1 MSKFNLTLFFCLLL
15 GVLNAQ
21 SDLSQLLKQ
30 MSEQIKPTVTID
42 KDEVTQ
48 QMTWDDK
55 TPWKVSLY
63 IETTTK
69 GKKNT
74 ERYEF
79 NLADFNAYL
88 VIRQA
93 KDKYQGVQCK
103 TDRDRK
109 YIAYWENNERDGY
122 TNNFLL
128 YFKDATLADEFT
140 KQIKEAIPLAQTAWN
155 ASAQIPE
162 TWDALKG
169 YVSAKIGHVGVEKA
183 TIKQILESDKTFDD
197 RAKLTKIESGNSEP
211 VTEVFE
217 WSWGDLDPN
226 SIDLKLKGDLVTVG
240 IDARRNL
247 RFVPAMKNGTAN
259 GYKKDISFLVNTPD
273 DAKLLIKGLEKL
285 IPLGEKALQNRL
297 PKVTSLEEGIKML
310 NTHLVPIQQK
320 DERIEQVISG
330 DANMTLTRKEL
341 MENDKSK
348 NKELV
353 YDFYLGDLAANT
365 VDLDI
370 SSNEASIEA
379 FTLQSTRMV
388 AVKNNGVQANYE
400 KKVAFTAPN
409 IESARAIHA
418 LLPQIIAL
426 VPTQVVAAETST
438 WLISA
443 LADMPTLKNTTQV
456 TLKQGA
462 TSCAWILTVVTT
474 SEKKQEEEIWEFELE
489 RVDIADIKFNVSG
502 KNIEVVIP
510 AKLKE
515 KVFKYYD
522 DGKQSFVNSI
532 EIPVDS
538 ISKAKKVVKTFQSM
552 GEGCKRN

>member
-1 MSKFNLTLFFCLLL
+1 
-15 GVLNAQ
+15 
-21 SDLSQLLKQ
+21 
-30 MSEQIKPTVTID
+30 
-42 KDEVTQ
+42 
-48 QMTWDDK
+48 
-55 TPWKVSLY
+55 
-63 IETTTK
+63 
-69 GKKNT
+69 
-74 ERYEF
+74 
-79 NLADFNAYL
+79 
-88 VIRQA
+88 
-93 KDKYQGVQCK
+93 
-103 TDRDRK
+103 
-109 YIAYWENNERDGY
+109 
-122 TNNFLL
+122 
-128 YFKDATLADEFT
+128 
-140 KQIKEAIPLAQTAWN
+140 
-155 ASAQIPE
+155 
-162 TWDALKG
+162 
-169 YVSAKIGHVGVEKA
+169 
-183 TIKQILESDKTFDD
+183 
-197 RAKLTKIESGNSEP
+197 
-211 VTEVFE
+211 
-217 WSWGDLDPN
+217 
-226 SIDLKLKGDLVTVG
+226 
-240 IDARRNL
+240 
-247 RFVPAMKNGTAN
+247 
-259 GYKKDISFLVNTPD
+259 
-273 DAKLLIKGLEKL
+273 
-285 IPLGEKALQNRL
+285 
-297 PKVTSLEEGIKML
+297 
-310 NTHLVPIQQK
+310 
-320 DERIEQVISG
+320 
-330 DANMTLTRKEL
+330 
-341 MENDKSK
+341 
-348 NKELV
+348 
-353 YDFYLGDLAANT
+353 
-365 VDLDI
+365 
-370 SSNEASIEA
+370 
-379 FTLQSTRMV
+379 MV